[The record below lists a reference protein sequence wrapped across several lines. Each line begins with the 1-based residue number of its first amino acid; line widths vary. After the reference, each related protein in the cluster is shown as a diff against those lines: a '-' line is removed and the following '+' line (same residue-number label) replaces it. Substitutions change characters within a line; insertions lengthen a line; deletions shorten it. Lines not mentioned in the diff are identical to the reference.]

1 MSNAK
6 AEVLKLR
13 NLERI
18 LAKAQTTCLE
28 RLDHQEST
36 DLLALS
42 KEQESKR

>member
-6 AEVLKLR
+6 VLKLR
-13 NLERI
+13 NFERI
-18 LAKAQTTCLE
+18 LTKAQIACLE

-36 DLLALS
+36 DVLVFL